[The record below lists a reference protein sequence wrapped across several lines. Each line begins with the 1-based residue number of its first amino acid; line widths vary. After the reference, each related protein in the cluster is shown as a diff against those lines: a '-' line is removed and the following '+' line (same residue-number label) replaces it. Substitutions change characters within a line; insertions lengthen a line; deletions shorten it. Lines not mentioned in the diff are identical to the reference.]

1 MVIFTEALKNA
12 ILITGLV
19 MIMMLLIEYVN
30 IHSHGNSF
38 KKLKKSPVRQ
48 VLVAT
53 LLGMIPGCIGG
64 FAVVSL
70 FTHNLLSFGAL
81 VAMMIAS
88 SGDEAFVLMAMIP
101 KTAVILFIIL
111 IVIAIVAG
119 IIVDKIFKKVP
130 TPFEPEHYELH
141 ENCCET
147 KKSPVFGNGIKNN
160 LRTMS
165 KERLL
170 IVIGISLFI
179 TAVVLG
185 LLEHKHAEGDGHDHG
200 IAKQATTTEL
210 VAHECTGCGNEE
222 CATEDS
228 STTNPQTSN
237 NQNHAATTDNHDHTA
252 TDNHNH
258 TATTDKHDH
267 TAADNH
273 NHTATTDKHDHTAEG
288 AHSAIDEHGHL
299 NIFSERW
306 LNLIFAFISLI
317 TLYLTLS
324 ANEHFIKEHLWN
336 HVVKKHL
343 KSIFLWTFGALL
355 VLQFGIQYLDI
366 EHWMRDNIVFM
377 ILLAVVIGLIPESGP
392 HMVFITLF
400 AGGLVPFSVL
410 LASSIVQDGHTALPL
425 LAESKSSFF
434 KAKLINMLI
443 GLIVGLAVYLI
454 GF

>member
-12 ILITGLV
+12 VLITGLV

-141 ENCCET
+141 ENCCEP
-147 KKSPVFGNGIKNN
+147 KKAAIFGNGIKNN
-160 LRTMS
+160 IRSMS

-228 STTNPQTSN
+228 STTNPQTSD
-237 NQNHAATTDNHDHTA
+237 NQ
-252 TDNHNH
+252 NH
-258 TATTDKHDH
+258 TATTDNHDH

-273 NHTATTDKHDHTAEG
+273 NHNAED

-336 HVVKKHL
+336 HVVRKHL

-366 EHWMRDNIVFM
+366 EHWLRDNVMFM

>member
-12 ILITGLV
+12 VLITGLV

-252 TDNHNH
+252 
-258 TATTDKHDH
+258 
-267 TAADNH
+267 ADNH
-273 NHTATTDKHDHTAEG
+273 NHTATTDNHNHTAED

>member
-12 ILITGLV
+12 VLITGLV

-228 STTNPQTSN
+228 STTNPQTSD
-237 NQNHAATTDNHDHTA
+237 NQ
-252 TDNHNH
+252 NH
-258 TATTDKHDH
+258 TATTDNHDH

-273 NHTATTDKHDHTAEG
+273 NHTATTDNHNHTAED

>member
-252 TDNHNH
+252 
-258 TATTDKHDH
+258 
-267 TAADNH
+267 ADNH
-273 NHTATTDKHDHTAEG
+273 NHTATTDNHNHTAED

-366 EHWMRDNIVFM
+366 EHWVRDNIVFM

>member
-200 IAKQATTTEL
+200 SAKQATTTEL

-252 TDNHNH
+252 
-258 TATTDKHDH
+258 
-267 TAADNH
+267 ADNH
-273 NHTATTDKHDHTAEG
+273 NHTATTDNHNHTAED

-299 NIFSERW
+299 KIFSERW

>member
-252 TDNHNH
+252 
-258 TATTDKHDH
+258 
-267 TAADNH
+267 
-273 NHTATTDKHDHTAEG
+273 EG

>member
-12 ILITGLV
+12 VLITGLV

-228 STTNPQTSN
+228 SSTNPQTSD
-237 NQNHAATTDNHDHTA
+237 NQNHTTTTDN
-252 TDNHNH
+252 
-258 TATTDKHDH
+258 HDH

-273 NHTATTDKHDHTAEG
+273 NHTATTDNHDHTAEG

>member
-12 ILITGLV
+12 VLITGLV

-228 STTNPQTSN
+228 SSTKPQTSD
-237 NQNHAATTDNHDHTA
+237 NQ
-252 TDNHNH
+252 NH
-258 TATTDKHDH
+258 TATTDNHDH

-273 NHTATTDKHDHTAEG
+273 NHTATTDNHNHTAED

>member
-12 ILITGLV
+12 VLITGLV

-228 STTNPQTSN
+228 SSTNPQTSD
-237 NQNHAATTDNHDHTA
+237 NQ
-252 TDNHNH
+252 NH
-258 TATTDKHDH
+258 TATTDNHDH

-273 NHTATTDKHDHTAEG
+273 NHTATTDNHNHTAED

>member
-1 MVIFTEALKNA
+1 
-12 ILITGLV
+12 
-19 MIMMLLIEYVN
+19 MMLLIEYVN

-252 TDNHNH
+252 
-258 TATTDKHDH
+258 
-267 TAADNH
+267 ADNH
-273 NHTATTDKHDHTAEG
+273 NHTATTDNHNHTAED

>member
-12 ILITGLV
+12 VLITGLV

-185 LLEHKHAEGDGHDHG
+185 LLEHKHADGDGHDHG

-252 TDNHNH
+252 
-258 TATTDKHDH
+258 
-267 TAADNH
+267 ADNH
-273 NHTATTDKHDHTAEG
+273 NHTATTDNHNHTAED

>member
-12 ILITGLV
+12 VLITGLV

-228 STTNPQTSN
+228 SSTNPQTSN

-252 TDNHNH
+252 
-258 TATTDKHDH
+258 
-267 TAADNH
+267 ADNH
-273 NHTATTDKHDHTAEG
+273 NHTATTDNHNHTAED

>member
-12 ILITGLV
+12 VLITGLV

-228 STTNPQTSN
+228 SSTNPQTSD
-237 NQNHAATTDNHDHTA
+237 NQNHTTTTDN
-252 TDNHNH
+252 
-258 TATTDKHDH
+258 HDH

-273 NHTATTDKHDHTAEG
+273 NHTATTDNHDHTAED

>member
-1 MVIFTEALKNA
+1 
-12 ILITGLV
+12 
-19 MIMMLLIEYVN
+19 
-30 IHSHGNSF
+30 
-38 KKLKKSPVRQ
+38 
-48 VLVAT
+48 
-53 LLGMIPGCIGG
+53 
-64 FAVVSL
+64 
-70 FTHNLLSFGAL
+70 
-81 VAMMIAS
+81 
-88 SGDEAFVLMAMIP
+88 
-101 KTAVILFIIL
+101 
-111 IVIAIVAG
+111 
-119 IIVDKIFKKVP
+119 
-130 TPFEPEHYELH
+130 
-141 ENCCET
+141 
-147 KKSPVFGNGIKNN
+147 
-160 LRTMS
+160 
-165 KERLL
+165 
-170 IVIGISLFI
+170 LFI

-252 TDNHNH
+252 
-258 TATTDKHDH
+258 
-267 TAADNH
+267 ADNH
-273 NHTATTDKHDHTAEG
+273 NHTATTDNHNHTAED

-366 EHWMRDNIVFM
+366 EHWVRDNIVFM

>member
-12 ILITGLV
+12 VLITGLV

-147 KKSPVFGNGIKNN
+147 KKSTVFGNGIKNN

-228 STTNPQTSN
+228 STTNPQTSD
-237 NQNHAATTDNHDHTA
+237 NQ
-252 TDNHNH
+252 NH
-258 TATTDKHDH
+258 TATTD
-267 TAADNH
+267 N
-273 NHTATTDKHDHTAEG
+273 HDHTAEG